1 MSLTIG
7 LVSFH
12 TSPLIRPGT
21 GDGGGLNVY
30 VDALANGLAAEG
42 HQVHVFTRRHDPDQA
57 GVVYTDGGYTVH
69 HIPAGPEG
77 AKKEELDALVADFV
91 QGILSHPVART
102 VDIWHGHY
110 WLSGRAAAG
119 LGGLFT
125 RPVVQTFH
133 TLGGVKKARLAEGDT
148 PESEDRICAEYWLA
162 GHADL
167 VSAPAPAEALWLSE
181 HVPGAHV
188 KVIEPGVDL
197 GCFNPP
203 APDPRTPWE
212 CEQPLNLLFAGRL
225 QPLKAPDVA
234 IKTLAHLQRK
244 AHLTLV
250 GGPSG
255 KHGMTPEDLMALAAE
270 LGVADQ
276 VTCLPAMDRPELA
289 EMFRKADVVLVPSH
303 TESFGLVALEAQACA
318 TPVVASD
325 VDGLIHV
332 LGGHRGGIL
341 VPVNDAP
348 GMAWAVE
355 QICSSKAVY
364 QAYQQRA
371 LATAD
376 RFSWQNTISRTLA
389 AYESI
394 LKQQPVAQ

>member
-30 VDALANGLAAEG
+30 VEALANGLTAFG
-42 HQVHVFTRRHDPDQA
+42 HEVHVFTRRHDPDQA
-57 GVVYTDGGYTVH
+57 EVVYPDGGYTVH
-69 HIPAGPEG
+69 HIPAGPED
-77 AKKEELDALVADFV
+77 AKKEDLNDLVPDFLR
-91 QGILSHPVART
+91 GILSHPVAST
-102 VDIWHGHY
+102 IDIWHGHY
-110 WLSGRAAAG
+110 WLSGRVAAG
-119 LGGLFT
+119 LGGTFT

-133 TLGGVKKARLAEGDT
+133 TLGGVKNARLAQGDT
-148 PESEDRICAEYWLA
+148 PEPITRIESEYWLA

-181 HVPGAHV
+181 HVPGARV
-188 KVIEPGVDL
+188 RVIEPGVDL
-197 GCFNPP
+197 QCFSPP
-203 APDPRTPWE
+203 IPDTRAPWE
-212 CEQPLNLLFAGRL
+212 HDRPLRLLFAGRL

-234 IKTLAHLQRK
+234 IKTLAHLERK
-244 AHLTLV
+244 AHLTIL

-255 KHGMTPEDLMALAAE
+255 RNGMTPEDLLALADD
-270 LGVADQ
+270 LGVGDQ
-276 VTCLPAMDRPELA
+276 VTCMPAVNRVELA
-289 EMFRKADVVLVPSH
+289 QHFRDADVVLVPSH
-303 TESFGLVALEAQACA
+303 TESFGLVALEAQACG

-325 VDGLIHV
+325 IDGLIHV

-355 QICSSKAVY
+355 QICSSQMVY

-371 LATAD
+371 LCTAQ
-376 RFSWQNTISRTLA
+376 RFSWDATITRTVA
-389 AYESI
+389 AYNDVLAKGRST
-394 LKQQPVAQ
+394 